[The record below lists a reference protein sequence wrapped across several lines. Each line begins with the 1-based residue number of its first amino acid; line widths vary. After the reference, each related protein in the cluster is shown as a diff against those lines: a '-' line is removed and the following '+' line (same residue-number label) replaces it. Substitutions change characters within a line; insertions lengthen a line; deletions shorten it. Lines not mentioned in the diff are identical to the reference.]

1 MLDFYIFQKP
11 TPGRYQGSKRS
22 PSCHTFLLTWH
33 DTALFSLLVSRITL
47 WNQFLPKG
55 WAILDVKQIYSVYTR
70 KALLLDIS
78 HLILNVLELIP
89 AIITIF
95 IYFQQ
100 IGTFKNIELLSP
112 YARVCSKC
120 RTLVISLTSIIC
132 NLCSNSY

>member
-1 MLDFYIFQKP
+1 MVISQIVNFVHLVKVRTSFYAWRRPMLDFYIFQKP

-95 IYFQQ
+95 IYF
-100 IGTFKNIELLSP
+100 
-112 YARVCSKC
+112 
-120 RTLVISLTSIIC
+120 
-132 NLCSNSY
+132 